1 MKGWHGKFLR
11 VNLSNGEITTQSFD
25 EEYARKYLG
34 GRGFAAKILWDEL
47 RPGVDPLGPENKL
60 VFAFGPLTGM
70 ALPSSSKIVVAAK
83 SPLTGGYGDGNLGT
97 KFAVQLRKAGYDGII
112 IEGKADSP
120 VYIHINDNDVNI
132 LPAVDLWGKGYY
144 ETHEILEKEYG
155 SNAGIV
161 GIGPAGE
168 NLVKFAVVRSQ
179 EGRAGGRP
187 GMGAVMGSKN
197 LKAIVAQGSHDF
209 PLADPET
216 IKTEGKVGY
225 DEVKKASAY
234 EHWMRQG
241 TTMVLAWCNETSTL
255 PVKNFF
261 YGTWDQAKGIDGE
274 MLEKL
279 TIARYGCPRCN
290 MRCGLTIKDENDQ
303 ESELD
308 YENIGMLGSNLLV
321 SNLTKVGTLNRM
333 ADDYGLDTISLGSV
347 MGFAAECSEK
357 GIIDEKIEWGDTEGF
372 KELVR
377 KITFRE
383 GIGDLLAEGTKKA
396 AEKLGN
402 DTLHF
407 AMQVKGLEVSAYNC
421 YTTPGMALSFGT
433 SPIGAHHKDA
443 WVISWEV
450 QTGRD
455 SYGPEKAAK
464 VIEFQRIRGGM
475 FESLTTCRFRWI
487 ELGFSLDWYPKYL
500 EAATG
505 MKWTLDDL
513 WEIGDRIYALIR
525 AFWVREFQDKWSKE
539 MDYPPERWF
548 DPLPEGPLAGTKLEK
563 EKYDQLLSEYYKQR
577 GWDERGIPT
586 KSTLAKLGLEEVALE
601 LENYVTLK
609 E

>member
-25 EEYARKYLG
+25 EDFARKYLG

-47 RPGVDPLGPENKL
+47 KPGIDPLGPENKL
-60 VFAFGPLTGM
+60 VFAIGPLTGM

-97 KFAVQLRKAGYDGII
+97 KFAVQLRRAGYDGMI

-120 VYIHINDNDVNI
+120 VYIHIKDNDVNI
-132 LPAVDLWGKGYY
+132 LPAVDIWGKGYY

-168 NLVKFAVVRSQ
+168 NLVKFAIVRSQ

-197 LKAIVAQGSHDF
+197 LKAIVAQGSHEF

-216 IKTEGKVGY
+216 IKADGKMGY
-225 DEVKKASAY
+225 DEVKQASAY

-255 PVKNFF
+255 PVKNFYF
-261 YGTWDQAKGIDGE
+261 GTWDEAKGIDGE

-308 YENIGMLGSNLLV
+308 YENIGMLGSNLLI

-357 GIIDEKIEWGDTEGF
+357 GIIDEKIEWGDTNGF
-372 KELVR
+372 KELIK
-377 KITFRE
+377 KITYRE
-383 GIGDLLAEGTKKA
+383 GIGDILAEGTRKA

-402 DTLHF
+402 GSMHF

-475 FESLTTCRFRWI
+475 FESLTTCRFPWI

-505 MKWTLDDL
+505 MKWSLDDL

-525 AFWVREFQDKWSKE
+525 AFWVRELQEEWSRK

-548 DPLPEGPLAGTKLEK
+548 DPLPEGPLAGTKLDK

-577 GWDERGIPT
+577 GWDENGVPT
-586 KSTLAKLGLEEVALE
+586 KSALANLGLHDVASELEKYVAL
-601 LENYVTLK
+601 K

>member
-11 VNLSNGEITTQSFD
+11 VNLSSGKITTQSFD
-25 EEYARKYLG
+25 EDYARKYLG

-47 RPGVDPLGPENKL
+47 KPGIDPLGSENKL
-60 VFAFGPLTGM
+60 VFAIGPLTGM

-112 IEGKADSP
+112 VEGKADSP
-120 VYIHINDNDVNI
+120 VYIHIKDNDVNI

-144 ETHEILEKEYG
+144 EAHEILEKEYG

-197 LKAIVAQGSHDF
+197 LKAIIAEGSHDF

-216 IKTEGKVGY
+216 IKADGKVGY
-225 DEVKKASAY
+225 DEVKQASAY

-255 PVKNFF
+255 PVKNFY
-261 YGTWDQAKGIDGE
+261 YGTWDEAKGIDGE

-290 MRCGLTIKDENDQ
+290 MRCGLTIKDENDE

-347 MGFAAECSEK
+347 IGFAAECSEK
-357 GIIDEKIEWGDTEGF
+357 GIIDEKIAWGDTEGF
-372 KELVR
+372 KELIK

-383 GIGDLLAEGTKKA
+383 GIGDLLAEGTRKA

-402 DTLHF
+402 GTAHF

-475 FESLTTCRFRWI
+475 FESLTTCRFPWI

-505 MKWTLDDL
+505 MKWSLDDL

-525 AFWVREFQDKWSKE
+525 AFWVRELQENWTRE
-539 MDYPPERWF
+539 MDYPPGRWF
-548 DPLPEGPLAGTKLEK
+548 DPLPEGPLAGTKLDK
-563 EKYDQLLSEYYKQR
+563 EKYDQLLSEYYNQR

-586 KSTLAKLGLEEVALE
+586 KSALTKLGLEDVASE
-601 LENYVTLK
+601 LEKYVSLS

>member
-25 EEYARKYLG
+25 EDFARKYLG

-47 RPGVDPLGPENKL
+47 KPGIDPLGPENKL
-60 VFAFGPLTGM
+60 VFAIGPLTGM

-97 KFAVQLRKAGYDGII
+97 KFAVQLRRAGYDGMI

-120 VYIHINDNDVNI
+120 VYIHIKDNDVNI
-132 LPAVDLWGKGYY
+132 LPAVDIWGKGYY

-168 NLVKFAVVRSQ
+168 NLVKFAIVRSQ

-197 LKAIVAQGSHDF
+197 LKAIVAQGSHEF

-216 IKTEGKVGY
+216 IKADGKMGY
-225 DEVKKASAY
+225 DEVKQASAY

-255 PVKNFF
+255 PVKNFYF
-261 YGTWDQAKGIDGE
+261 GTWDEAKGIDGE

-308 YENIGMLGSNLLV
+308 YENIGMLGSNLLI

-357 GIIDEKIEWGDTEGF
+357 GIIDEKIEWGDTNGF
-372 KELVR
+372 KELIK
-377 KITFRE
+377 KITYRE
-383 GIGDLLAEGTKKA
+383 GIGDILAEGTRKA

-402 DTLHF
+402 GSMHF

-475 FESLTTCRFRWI
+475 FESLTTCRFPWI

-505 MKWTLDDL
+505 MKWSLDDL

-525 AFWVREFQDKWSKE
+525 AFWVRELQEEWSRK

-548 DPLPEGPLAGTKLEK
+548 DPLPEGPLAGTKLDK

-577 GWDERGIPT
+577 GWDENGVPT
-586 KSTLAKLGLEEVALE
+586 KSALANLGLDDVASELEKYVAL
-601 LENYVTLK
+601 K